1 MGEIDDRTPIH
12 QDDIDPEEQDAPFL
26 AGPAVQTASFFSDTI
41 RLIRLTGFAFFFLF
55 GFNALGFLLPFAPFN
70 PTWQLEA
77 IRGVLSV
84 ASLPMIGLCLLFLA
98 GFMDSL
104 VPEDEQVI
112 PETFGSLLFRFRKL
126 CQPAAFGFLLFVPLL
141 LFAMLRANFLSDVP
155 ANQEIRQIEMARAAI
170 RKSETF
176 AELSQALAMLPGDAR
191 LAPAIKDPF
200 AKVRKEAD
208 DIAGRTL
215 SDLRGTQQKEAKTRE
230 VEQTVAGLKLC
241 GMSVFYCFLYAS
253 MGGMRMPLA
262 GARAIFR
269 SGRANPA
276 SGAEATITGVS
287 VTSIDDHHD
296 GRDIG

>member
-1 MGEIDDRTPIH
+1 MEEIHGRTPIN
-12 QDDIDPEEQDAPFL
+12 QDAIEPGEEDAPFPS
-26 AGPAVQTASFFSDTI
+26 GPGAQTTSFFSDTI
-41 RLIRLTGFAFFFLF
+41 RLIRLTGFAFLFLF
-55 GFNALGFLLPFAPFN
+55 GFNVLGFLLPFVPFN

-77 IRGVLSV
+77 IRGVLGV

-112 PETFGSLLFRFRKL
+112 SETYGSLLFRFRKL
-126 CQPAAFGFLLFVPLL
+126 CQPAAVGFLLFVPLL
-141 LFAMLRANFLSDVP
+141 LFAIVRANFLSDVP

-176 AELSQALAMLPGDAR
+176 AELGQALAMLPGDAR
-191 LAPAIKDPF
+191 LAPNIKDPL
-200 AKVRKEAD
+200 AKVRQEAD

-215 SDLRGTQQKEAKTRE
+215 SDLRGTQQKEATTRE

-241 GMSVFYCFLYAS
+241 GMSVFYFFLYAS

-262 GARAIFR
+262 GLPRLFR
-269 SGRANPA
+269 SGREKVA
-276 SGAEATITGVS
+276 SGEVPTITGLRMAAME
-287 VTSIDDHHD
+287 DHPD
-296 GRDIG
+296 ASDSG